1 MTSHSRTIRSTLI
14 YIGLYLIS
22 FSFIASIFIVPK
34 QSTIYIPWITDSILF
49 FSFLFLTKYFIYMF
63 LSPWYDT
70 AIVIRRLKYRK
81 QIMSYQ
87 PRVSVIIPAW
97 NEEIGLI
104 HTVESVLKSSYHNL
118 EVVIVNDGSTDS
130 SDSLMR
136 DFTANYNKSENTKKI
151 IYHYQ
156 GNGGKG
162 SALNKGIQLSSGEI
176 ILTVDADGIVSQDA
190 VKNFVAYFADPKVM
204 GAVGNVKV
212 ANTDSVIGVTQCLE
226 FIFSFYFKKADALM
240 GSIYIIGG
248 AAGAFRREVFDI
260 LGPYSEGNITEDIE
274 LTVRMQKA
282 GMKII
287 YAPDAV
293 VYTEGASDIKG
304 LMKQR
309 LRWKRGRIDTFIEHK
324 NLFFSTKKK
333 HNKILSW
340 IVMPFAVLGD
350 TQLIFEIP
358 FIIFLY
364 TVAFITHD
372 ATPFMASIGIVSFV
386 FLVQIFSSDRG
397 DDKNKPL
404 YILMPIG
411 WLMFYLI
418 TIVEVQALS
427 KSFWGIYHNKEL
439 RWQRWERKG
448 IDQSDIQ
455 T

>member
-1 MTSHSRTIRSTLI
+1 MTSYYRTIKRALI
-14 YIGLYLIS
+14 YIGLYLTS
-22 FSFIASIFIVPK
+22 FALIASIFIVPK
-34 QSTIYIPWITDSILF
+34 QSTVYIPWITDIILF
-49 FSFLFLTKYFIYMF
+49 FSFIFLTKYFIYMF

-70 AIVIRRLKYRK
+70 AMAIQKLKYRK
-81 QIMSYQ
+81 QIVSYQ

-97 NEEIGLI
+97 NEEVGLLN
-104 HTVESVLKSSYHNL
+104 TVESLLNNSYPNL
-118 EVVIVNDGSTDS
+118 EIVVVNDGSTDN
-130 SDSLMR
+130 SDQLMQ
-136 DFTANYNKSENTKKI
+136 DFMATHDESENTRKI
-151 IYHYQ
+151 VYHYKE
-156 GNGGKG
+156 NGGKG
-162 SALNKGIQLSSGEI
+162 SALNRGIQLSSGEI
-176 ILTVDADGIVSQDA
+176 IMTVDADGVVSQDA
-190 VKNFVAYFADPKVM
+190 VKKFVAYFTDPKVM

-212 ANTDSVIGVTQCLE
+212 ANTDSVIGVTQYLE

-248 AAGAFRREVFDI
+248 AAGAFRRKVFDI

-274 LTVRMQKA
+274 ITVRMQRA
-282 GMKII
+282 GMRII
-287 YAPDAV
+287 YAPDAI
-293 VYTEGASDIKG
+293 VYTEGASDIKS

-364 TVAFITHD
+364 TIAFITHD
-372 ATPFMASIGIVSFV
+372 ATPFMTSIGIVSFV
-386 FLVQIFSSDRG
+386 FLVQIFSSDR
-397 DDKNKPL
+397 KYNKISP

-418 TIVEVQALS
+418 TMVEIQALAR
-427 KSFWGIYHNKEL
+427 SFWDIYHKKEL
-439 RWQRWERKG
+439 HWQRWERKG
-448 IDQSDIQ
+448 IS
-455 T
+455 

>member
-1 MTSHSRTIRSTLI
+1 MTSRSHTIKTI
-14 YIGLYLIS
+14 FIYLILYIVS
-22 FSFIASIFIVPK
+22 AAFIASVFFVPK
-34 QSTIYIPWITDSILF
+34 QSTVYIPWITDSILF

-70 AIVIRRLKYRK
+70 AIAIRRLRYSK
-81 QIMSYQ
+81 QIASYQ
-87 PRVSVIIPAW
+87 PKVSVIIPAW

-104 HTVESVLKSSYHNL
+104 HTVESLFNNSYHDF
-118 EVVIVNDGSTDS
+118 EVVVINDGSTDD

-136 DFTANYNKSENTKKI
+136 TFIRRNHSESPKKI

-156 GNGGKG
+156 ENSGKG
-162 SALNKGIQLSSGEI
+162 SALNKGIELSSGEI
-176 ILTVDADGIVSQDA
+176 IITVDADGIVSQDA
-190 VKNFVAYFADPKVM
+190 IKNFVTYFADPRVM

-248 AAGAFRREVFDI
+248 AAGAFRREVFDR
-260 LGPYSEGNITEDIE
+260 LGSYSEGNITEDIE

-287 YAPDAV
+287 YAPDTI
-293 VYTEGASDIKG
+293 VYTEGAGDIKS

-364 TVAFITHD
+364 TVVFITHD

-386 FLVQIFSSDRG
+386 FLVQAFSGDR
-397 DDKNKPL
+397 KYNKISP

-418 TIVEVQALS
+418 TIVEVQALA
-427 KSFWGIYHNKEL
+427 KSIWSIYRNKEL
-439 RWQRWERKG
+439 LWQRWERKG
-448 IDQSDIQ
+448 IGQSEV
-455 T
+455 

>member
-1 MTSHSRTIRSTLI
+1 MTSRLHTVKTFFI
-14 YIGLYLIS
+14 YLALYVVS
-22 FSFIASIFIVPK
+22 FAFIVSLFVVPK
-34 QSTIYIPWITDSILF
+34 HSTIYIPWLTDSILF

-70 AIVIRRLKYRK
+70 SMGIQKLKYRK
-81 QIMSYQ
+81 EIALYQ
-87 PRVSVIIPAW
+87 PKVSVIIPAW
-97 NEEIGLI
+97 NEEVGLI
-104 HTVESVLKSSYHNL
+104 HTVGSLLKNSYPNL
-118 EVVIVNDGSTDS
+118 EIVVVNDGSTDN
-130 SDSLMR
+130 SDALMR
-136 DFTANYNKSENTKKI
+136 DLIAENQGESSKKV

-156 GNGGKG
+156 ENGGKG
-162 SALNKGIQLSSGEI
+162 NALNKGIRLSSGEI
-176 ILTVDADGIVSQDA
+176 ILTVDADGIVDKDA
-190 VKNFVAYFADPKVM
+190 VKNFVAYFANPHVM

-248 AAGAFRREVFDI
+248 AAGAFRREVFEK
-260 LGPYSEGNITEDIE
+260 LGFYSEGNITEDIE

-287 YAPDAV
+287 YAPDAI
-293 VYTEGASDIKG
+293 VYTEGASDMQG

-324 NLFFSTKKK
+324 SLFFSTQKK

-340 IVMPFAVLGD
+340 MVMPVAVLGD
-350 TQLIFEIP
+350 TQLVFEIP

-364 TVAFITHD
+364 SIAFITHD
-372 ATPFMASIGIVSFV
+372 ATPFVTSIGIVSFV
-386 FLVQIFSSDRG
+386 FLVQVFSGDR
-397 DDKNKPL
+397 KYNRINP
-404 YILMPIG
+404 YVLMPIG

-418 TIVEVQALS
+418 TIVEVQALT
-427 KSFWGIYHNKEL
+427 KSIWGVYHNKEL

-448 IDQSDIQ
+448 IGQADI
-455 T
+455 